1 MKVYFKNSKGKE
13 RIIGKASCKKG
24 KAREKST
31 KIINDFLDSKNYKA
45 PYWRITYH
53 ENNVH
58 IDVGSWSEFFRI
70 ELAECEKYE
79 VGNVEGTN

>member
-24 KAREKST
+24 KVREKST
-31 KIINDFLDSKNYKA
+31 KIINDFLDSRNYKA
-45 PYWRITYH
+45 PYWRITQH

-70 ELAECEKYE
+70 ELAEGEKYE
-79 VGNVEGTN
+79 FGNFERTN

>member
-13 RIIGKASCKKG
+13 RIIGKASCKRG
-24 KAREKST
+24 KVREKST
-31 KIINDFLDSKNYKA
+31 KIINNFLESKNYKP
-45 PYWRITYH
+45 PYWRITQH

-70 ELAECEKYE
+70 ELAEGEKYE
-79 VGNVEGTN
+79 FGNVEGTN